1 STATEDAAHKY
12 CLGKFTKMFTGIFMQ
27 YPHIQLECNAGE
39 SGDHNK
45 AMVERKPEELTER
58 ATATMAFATHVEKAV
73 FDTYLEPDRLGNP
86 GTGVKYKC
94 ISQLPLCMRILI
106 TMYKE
111 RFCTFT
117 FNFQQSVCMALHKHI
132 SSGQVAPKTLS
143 MMSLTNLASL
153 EQQQSMKQ
161 AEQEA
166 LEQFILIKK
175 AVLRSK
181 IT

>member
-1 STATEDAAHKY
+1 SNVTEDAARKY

-58 ATATMAFATHVEKAV
+58 ATAATAFATHVEQAV
-73 FDTYLEPDRLGNP
+73 FHTYSEPDRLGNP
-86 GTGVKYKC
+86 GTGVKYK
-94 ISQLPLCMRILI
+94 
-106 TMYKE
+106 E
-111 RFCTFT
+111 RFRTFT
-117 FNFQQSVCMALHKHI
+117 FNFQQSVRVALHKRI

-143 MMSLTNLASL
+143 TMSSTDLASL

-175 AVLRSK
+175 AVPRSK